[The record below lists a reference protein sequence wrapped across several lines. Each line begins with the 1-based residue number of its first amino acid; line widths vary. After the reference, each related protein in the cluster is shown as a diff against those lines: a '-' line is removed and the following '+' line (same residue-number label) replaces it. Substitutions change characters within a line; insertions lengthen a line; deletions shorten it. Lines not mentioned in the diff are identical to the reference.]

1 MLKTTVRNTPVR
13 NTPVQNKPVQNK
25 PVHKNI
31 KSARAL
37 QIVPLLALGS
47 LITACVPAAQ
57 TPPAKPPIT
66 EPTSAPPTT
75 VSFYPKELG
84 LKWQYILSGDT
95 ADKPPFER
103 VSRGPTLF
111 NEERVYAF
119 DQLGRGTEQTW
130 YRTFESDGVYLHG
143 FSKPGAQIL
152 ITPPMKEYPASSAW
166 AAGLKWRGNFNITV
180 SYEGVKDLVKTS
192 GNYTFTVLEQRQ
204 VNLNGNSYNAW
215 LVNRQ
220 IAGDAKTLFS
230 ESQDLLFVP
239 YVGEIKTA
247 ENMVL
252 LSTNFKSPC

>member
-1 MLKTTVRNTPVR
+1 MLKTTVFNKPVL
-13 NTPVQNKPVQNK
+13 NKPVFNKPVQNK
-25 PVHKNI
+25 PK
-31 KSARAL
+31 KSARGFQVITL
-37 QIVPLLALGS
+37 ITLGS
-47 LITACVPAAQ
+47 LFSACVPAAQ
-57 TPPAKPPIT
+57 APTPPVGPDPVAVTNRNEI
-66 EPTSAPPTT
+66 
-75 VSFYPKELG
+75 SFYPNQVG
-84 LKWQYILSGDT
+84 LKWQYLVAGDT

-103 VSRGPTLF
+103 TSRGVTLF
-111 NEERVYAF
+111 NDERVYAF

-130 YRTFESDGVYLHG
+130 YRTFENDGVYLHG

-166 AAGLKWRGNFNITV
+166 IAGLKWRGNFNITV
-180 SYEGVKDLVKTS
+180 SYEGVKDLVKTT

-204 VNLNGNSYNAW
+204 VVLNGNTYNAW

-239 YVGEIKTA
+239 YLGEIKTA

-252 LSTNFKSPC
+252 LSTNFKSPS